1 MTQQMPNP
9 IELYETAAAGFR
21 KAMSGVKAEQLS
33 LATPCTEWSVQ
44 GLMNHNIK
52 VTGFAHGV
60 FTGSIQV
67 DPFSVDEP
75 LPSEGALTAFDRGV
89 AQVLEE
95 ARKPGVLEKT
105 HETPFGPMLGA
116 HFMMAPI
123 GDLLI
128 HRWDLAKGT
137 SQDKALDQGLV
148 EVCHAAYAEQW
159 EGMREMGFF
168 QAAVAVPENASLQDR
183 LLGASGRQP

>member
-1 MTQQMPNP
+1 MPNP

-44 GLMNHNIK
+44 RLMNHNIK

-60 FTGSIQV
+60 LTGSIQV

-95 ARKPGVLEKT
+95 AQKPGVLEKT

-116 HFMMAPI
+116 HFMMAPV

-128 HRWDLAKGT
+128 HRWDLSKGT
-137 SQDKALDQGLV
+137 SQDTALDQGLV